1 MSVGFVC
8 AQLAEAPGGAH
19 TTTWDDHMLV
29 RFRHVVHL
37 GYRKAGEGS
46 SSSEPGLGW
55 KYCFES
61 RLHYMGNVNVEV
73 GTFAVPCG

>member
-29 RFRHVVHL
+29 RFRHVEHL
-37 GYRKAGEGS
+37 GYKSWGRS
-46 SSSEPGLGW
+46 QQL
-55 KYCFES
+55 
-61 RLHYMGNVNVEV
+61 LNLVLVEILF
-73 GTFAVPCG
+73 GK

>member
-19 TTTWDDHMLV
+19 TTTWDDHVLV

-37 GYRKAGEGS
+37 GYRKAGEGAS
-46 SSSEPGLGW
+46 S
-55 KYCFES
+55 C
-61 RLHYMGNVNVEV
+61 
-73 GTFAVPCG
+73 